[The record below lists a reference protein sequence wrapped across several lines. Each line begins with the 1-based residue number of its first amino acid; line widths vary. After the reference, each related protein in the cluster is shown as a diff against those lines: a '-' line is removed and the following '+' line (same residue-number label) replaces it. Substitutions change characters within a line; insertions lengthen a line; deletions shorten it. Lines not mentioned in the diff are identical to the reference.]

1 MRRGKFV
8 FVFIVLMILALA
20 IVYKFYANVFTV
32 DNLRSIDILSGENS
46 QPVVFQLDETE
57 TNHLFQSLSS
67 YESID
72 SVLEMDSN
80 FVLTLVNR
88 WNLSKK
94 INVYFFEEGKVA
106 IQEENDKHIYELTD
120 PLFFHS
126 HPGFDLVYRNAFL
139 PELNLKVEEN
149 DYPVKITTGNWS
161 YKRLNGNWVEMDTES
176 TDEEPMYEDIKIASS
191 SLAFS
196 LNSSKQPD
204 TVFLTIETVDTKEV
218 VFQGPAD
225 INALPLPEMDGYFFY
240 KTQLLWNEASEAY
253 KGELG
258 TQFRIN
264 INRPA
269 EIQFSKTSVIQ
280 GDFIEIDMLY
290 AESPDEFTLD
300 QNLFSN
306 FKWIKTG
313 NTIKGFV
320 PTNYFTAPGKYPFV
334 FTDQSQGTSSTVE
347 VEVLPWDYK
356 VQNLI
361 IDPNVSASTRNDAA
375 YVEYNQYFVPA
386 RNVSNETRYFNTP
399 FVIPTIGRLTTE
411 FGEKRTVNGEL
422 TSYRHNGYDIGAP
435 EGADVLATNSGKVV
449 LAMKMI
455 MTGNTIIIDHGGGI
469 FSAYEHLSEML
480 VEEDQMVEQ
489 SELIAKVGSTGFS
502 TGPHLHFMISYY
514 DINLDPGFFIY
525 GVNLTKENYKDY
537 IQ

>member
-1 MRRGKFV
+1 
-8 FVFIVLMILALA
+8 MILALA